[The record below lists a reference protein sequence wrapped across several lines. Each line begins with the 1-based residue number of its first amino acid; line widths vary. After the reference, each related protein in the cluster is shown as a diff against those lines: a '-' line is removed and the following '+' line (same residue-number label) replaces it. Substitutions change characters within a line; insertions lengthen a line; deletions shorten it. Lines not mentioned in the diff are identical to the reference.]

1 MARGVLVGCDD
12 FGFVDYG
19 RHLGARLLQWLVQY
33 RHQPLLPVLRRQPP
47 MIPLLSKPRC
57 G

>member
-1 MARGVLVGCDD
+1 MAHAVLVGCGDC
-12 FGFVDYG
+12 GFVDYG